1 MKKFMSDLLKDKHS
15 VSGRNKFSLGRIAFV
30 LFFIPFLITYFYL
43 CFSNRRMED
52 IPFSVIGLIIALL
65 TYEGYK
71 IRELK
76 KTGIT
81 LEEEDGKE

>member
-1 MKKFMSDLLKDKHS
+1 
-15 VSGRNKFSLGRIAFV
+15 
-30 LFFIPFLITYFYL
+30 
-43 CFSNRRMED
+43 MED